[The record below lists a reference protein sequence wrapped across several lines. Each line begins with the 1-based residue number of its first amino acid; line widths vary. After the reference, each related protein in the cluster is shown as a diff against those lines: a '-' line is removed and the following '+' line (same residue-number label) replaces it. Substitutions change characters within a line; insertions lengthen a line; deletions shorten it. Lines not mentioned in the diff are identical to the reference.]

1 MCNTY
6 RPEWTDY
13 GYWARL
19 DHAIGLAYQVK
30 ENIVISGDLNSDLMS
45 LNNNKLIVMMK
56 LFNFKNVIEKP
67 TRVTNHSRTLLDPI
81 IVSDTINYVFSDVF
95 ILPDNIIDHDD
106 SVVILQCSK
115 NISRS
120 FKREIWQYKKIN
132 YEKFEE
138 KLIEINWNEKLDH
151 LNDVDE
157 ICEQFTKCFLKIA
170 QECIPTNIITIRNND
185 RPWFNNEI

>member
-1 MCNTY
+1 MVKLILI
-6 RPEWTDY
+6 RIPVV
-13 GYWARL
+13 
-19 DHAIGLAYQVK
+19 ISYQVN

-45 LNNNKLIVMMK
+45 LNNNKLIDMMR
-56 LFNFKNVIEKP
+56 LFNLKNVIEKP

-95 ILPDNIIDHDD
+95 KLPDNISDRDA

-115 NISRS
+115 NIFRS
-120 FKREIWQYKKIN
+120 FKREIWQYQTIN

-138 KLIEINWNEKLDH
+138 KLNEINWNEKLNH

-157 ICEQFTKCFLKIA
+157 M
-170 QECIPTNIITIRNND
+170 
-185 RPWFNNEI
+185 

>member
-1 MCNTY
+1 MVKLILI
-6 RPEWTDY
+6 RIPVV
-13 GYWARL
+13 
-19 DHAIGLAYQVK
+19 ISYQVN

-45 LNNNKLIVMMK
+45 LNNNKLIDMMR

-95 ILPDNIIDHDD
+95 KLPDNISDHDA

-120 FKREIWQYKKIN
+120 FKREIWQYQQIN

-138 KLIEINWNEKLDH
+138 KLSEIKWNEKLDH
-151 LNDVDE
+151 L
-157 ICEQFTKCFLKIA
+157 IKCA
-170 QECIPTNIITIRNND
+170 RNLQSVS
-185 RPWFNNEI
+185 